1 MKVAALQNLSA
12 YTLLASPT
20 RVTDLVKTAQQRG
33 YEAVAL
39 TDVNVTYGLVDFY
52 QAAQTAGLKPLLG
65 MTARTGGIIDQAV
78 NYDLLLLA
86 RTQTGYQNLL
96 RLSSAINLLTD
107 NGENRKLLPFAELKK
122 YLQDLVV
129 IVPANDHSELHQLAV
144 ENPDLGPKFVQTLQD
159 LLGPGCQLYLG
170 VYASQDQAQY
180 VTFCQQLS
188 QQTSVPLTAVEDCRY
203 LNANDHFLRKSLLA
217 IKAGTK
223 LADPLQ
229 LSQNDGSHWLRPV
242 ADLSVLYQDLGLAA
256 ALAKTGEIAAAC
268 HVKLSFAGPELPVF
282 KQDQYPSSQLFLQHL
297 AQTGLKQRRAG
308 QIEASYQ
315 KRLDYELKVIHQ
327 MGFDDYFLIVW
338 DVMNFAHRQHIT
350 TGPGRGSACGSLV
363 SYSLRITEVD
373 PLQYHLLFERF
384 LNPARQQMP
393 DIDLDLPDNR
403 RDEVIQYMFKKY
415 GMDHAAQILTF
426 GTLAAKQ
433 AIRDCS
439 RIFGL
444 TKAEMQKF
452 AQALPYAKQAL
463 TLPQSYQ
470 KSKQLRLQVQA
481 TPLNRLLFKTACG
494 LEGLP
499 RHYSIHAAGLVI
511 SDHSIAS
518 LVGLQAGPLGIP
530 VTQQTKNSVERLGL
544 LKIDFLGLRNLT
556 ILGTALKLANVPDP
570 NQIPLDDP
578 DTLQLFQAGQTSA
591 IFQFESAGI
600 KRVLQRLHPDNFED
614 IVAVNAL
621 YRPGPMQNI
630 DHFIA
635 RKNGQEAIT
644 YPDPSL
650 KKILAPTYGILVY
663 QEQVMQTAQILAG
676 FSLGQADLLRRA
688 MSKKK
693 QDVIDQERGQF
704 IAGAVKLGH
713 QRAVAEKVY
722 QYIEQFANY
731 GFNRSHAVAYSEI
744 AFWLAYL
751 KVHYPGAFYTAL
763 LNANSGDKD
772 KVAAYLT
779 AVKEAGLQV
788 FHPDINHSQ
797 AGFLLQ
803 KNAILVGLGAIKGLR
818 RDLVA
823 AIVAHQPYASL
834 SDFLQKIPPKFLHA
848 EAVKRLIKAGCFDNF
863 DSNRQSL
870 LAQTDQLVES
880 VSMAGGNQSLLDA
893 LAPKPVAV
901 KPPTRADLAAMETEV
916 MGFATTLTPLIAIQ
930 KFAQRYQARQ
940 FNTFAVNERGIVAA
954 QLVKMKLI
962 RTKRGQTMAFA
973 SFNDGHSR
981 QEVVI
986 FPRVY
991 EHFKNVLTQDGFY
1004 LLQVQT
1010 RSDRYDQ
1017 GRVQFIL
1024 TNLRR
1029 VQFKT
1034 ES

>member
-1 MKVAALQNLSA
+1 MNIAALQNLSA
-12 YTLLASPT
+12 YTLLSSPT
-20 RVTDLVKTAQQRG
+20 RVKDLVQTAKDRG
-33 YEAVAL
+33 YTAVAL

-52 QAAQTAGLKPLLG
+52 QAARAAGIKPILG

-78 NYDLLLLA
+78 NYDLLILA

-96 RLSSAINLLTD
+96 KLSSAINLLTE
-107 NGENRKLLPFAELKK
+107 NGENRKLLPFADLKK
-122 YLQDLVV
+122 YLQDVII
-129 IVPANDHSELHQLAV
+129 IVPANDRSELHRLSI
-144 ENPDLGPKFVQTLQD
+144 ENPDLGSKFVQQLHQ
-159 LLGPGCQLYLG
+159 LLGEGSQLYLG
-170 VYASQDQAQY
+170 VYASQEQAPY
-180 VTFCQQLS
+180 VAFCTDLS
-188 QQTSVPLTAVEDCRY
+188 RSESVPLVAVEDCRY
-203 LNANDHFLRKSLLA
+203 LNADDHFLRKSLLA
-217 IKAGTK
+217 IKDGEK

-229 LSQNDGSHWLRPV
+229 LSQTDGSHWLRPA
-242 ADLSVLYQDLGLAA
+242 ADLQVLYENLGLTQ
-256 ALAKTGEIAAAC
+256 ALQATGELAATC
-268 HVKLSFAGPELPVF
+268 QVELSFAGPELPVF
-282 KQDQYPSSQLFLQHL
+282 KQTQYPSSQAFLQHL
-297 AQTGLKQRRAG
+297 AQTGLNQRRRG
-308 QIEASYQ
+308 QIEQAYQ
-315 KRLDYELKVIHQ
+315 DRLDYELKIIHQ

-338 DVMNFAHRQHIT
+338 DVMNFAHRQQIT

-373 PLQYHLLFERF
+373 PLKYHLLFERF

-393 DIDLDLPDNR
+393 DIDLDIPDNR

-433 AIRDCS
+433 SLRDCS

-444 TKAEMQKF
+444 TKTETQKF
-452 AQALPYAKQAL
+452 TRSLPFSKQAL
-463 TLPQSYQ
+463 TLQQCYQ
-470 KSKQLRLQVQA
+470 ESEKLRTQVEA
-481 TPLNRLLFKTACG
+481 APLNQLLFKTACG

-511 SDHSIAS
+511 SDRSIAS
-518 LVGLQAGPLGIP
+518 VAGLQAGPLGIP

-556 ILGTALKLANVPDP
+556 ILGTALHLAGLKDP
-570 NQIPLDDP
+570 NKIPLDDRA
-578 DTLQLFQAGQTSA
+578 TLKLFQAGDTDA
-591 IFQFESAGI
+591 IFQFESNGI
-600 KRVLQRLHPDNFED
+600 KHVLQLLHPDNFED

-635 RKNGQEAIT
+635 RKNGQEPIS

-650 KKILAPTYGILVY
+650 QQILAPTYGILVY

-676 FSLGQADLLRRA
+676 FSLGEADLLRRA

-693 QDVIDQERGQF
+693 QDVIDQQRDKF

-713 QRAVAEKVY
+713 DQAVAAKVY

-763 LNANSGDKD
+763 LNSNSGDKD
-772 KVAAYLT
+772 KVATYLT
-779 AVKEAGLQV
+779 AVKTAGLQV

-797 AGFLLQ
+797 AGYLLQ
-803 KNAILVGLGAIKGLR
+803 KKAILVGLSAIKGLR
-818 RDLVA
+818 RDFVA
-823 AIVAHQPYASL
+823 AIVENQPYANL
-834 SDFLQKIPPKFLHA
+834 TDFLQKIPNQFLHPDA
-848 EAVKRLIKAGCFDNF
+848 IKRLIKAGCFDNF
-863 DSNRQSL
+863 NSNRLSL
-870 LAQTDQLVES
+870 LKQVDQLIES
-880 VSMAGGNQSLLDA
+880 VSMSGGNQSLLEA

-901 KPPTRADLAAMETEV
+901 KSPTRGELAAMETEV

-930 KFAQRYQARQ
+930 KFAQRYQAQQ

-954 QLVKMKLI
+954 QLVKLKLI

-973 SFNDGHSR
+973 SFNDGHTQ

-991 EHFKNVLTQDGFY
+991 DRFSNVLEQDSFY

-1017 GRVQFIL
+1017 GQVQFIL

>member
-20 RVTDLVKTAQQRG
+20 RVNDLVKMAKQRG
-33 YEAVAL
+33 YEAAAL

-52 QAAQTAGLKPLLG
+52 QAAQAAGVKPLMG

-78 NYDLLLLA
+78 NYDLLLIA

-96 RLSSAINLLTD
+96 RLSSAINLLTE

-122 YLQDLVV
+122 YLQDLVI
-129 IVPANDHSELHQLAV
+129 IVPANDRSELHRLSV
-144 ENPDLGPKFVQTLQD
+144 ENPDLGAKFVQKLKA
-159 LLGPGCQLYLG
+159 LLGTGCQLYLG
-170 VYASQDQAQY
+170 VYASQDQADY
-180 VTFCQQLS
+180 AAFCQELGKAEA
-188 QQTSVPLTAVEDCRY
+188 VPLTAVEDCRY
-203 LNANDHFLRKSLLA
+203 LNANDHFLRKSLQA
-217 IKAGTK
+217 IKNGTK
-223 LADPLQ
+223 LTDPLS

-242 ADLSVLYQDLGLAA
+242 ADLSVLYQDLGLDS
-256 ALAKTGEIAAAC
+256 ALASTGKIAAAC
-268 HVKLSFAGPELPVF
+268 QVKLSFAGPELPVF
-282 KQDQYPSSQLFLQHL
+282 KQQEYPTSQLFLQHL
-297 AQTGLKQRRAG
+297 AQAGLKERRAG
-308 QIEASYQ
+308 KIETAYQ
-315 KRLDYELKVIHQ
+315 ERLDYELKIIHQ

-338 DVMNFAHRQHIT
+338 DVMNFAHRQQIT

-363 SYSLRITEVD
+363 SYALRITEVD
-373 PLQYHLLFERF
+373 PLKYHLLFERF

-393 DIDLDLPDNR
+393 DIDLDIPDNR

-433 AIRDCS
+433 ALRDCS
-439 RIFGL
+439 RIFCL
-444 TKAEMQKF
+444 TKVETQKF
-452 AQALPYAKQAL
+452 TRSLPFSKQAL
-463 TLPQSYQ
+463 TLTECYQ
-470 KSKQLRLQVQA
+470 ESKQLQTQVQA
-481 TPLNRLLFKTACG
+481 TPLNQLLFKTACG

-556 ILGTALKLANVPDP
+556 ILGTALRLAGLADP
-570 NQIPLDDP
+570 NKIPLDDP
-578 DTLQLFQAGQTSA
+578 ATLQLFQAGQTDA
-591 IFQFESAGI
+591 IFQFESTGI
-600 KRVLQRLHPDNFED
+600 KRVLKRLHPDNFED

-635 RKNGQEAIT
+635 RKNGKEAIT

-650 KKILAPTYGILVY
+650 QQILAPTYGILVY
-663 QEQVMQTAQILAG
+663 QEQVMQTAQVLAG

-693 QDVIDQERGQF
+693 QDVIDQQRGRF

-713 QRAVAEKVY
+713 QKAVAEKVY

-779 AVKEAGLQV
+779 AAKEAGLQV

-797 AGFLLQ
+797 AGYLLQ
-803 KNAILVGLGAIKGLR
+803 KKAILVGFSAIKGLR
-818 RDLVA
+818 RDLVE
-823 AIVAHQPYASL
+823 AIVTGQPYASL
-834 SDFLQKIPPKFLHA
+834 TDFLQKIPSKFLHPDA
-848 EAVKRLIKAGCFDNF
+848 IKRLIKAGCFDNF

-870 LAQTDQLVES
+870 LAQTEQLVES
-880 VSMAGGNQSLLDA
+880 VSMSGGNQSLLAA

-901 KPPTRADLAAMETEV
+901 KPPTRAELAAMETEV

-930 KFAQRYQARQ
+930 KFAKRYQARQ
-940 FNTFAVNERGIVAA
+940 FNAFAVNERGIVAA
-954 QLVKMKLI
+954 QLVKIKLI

-981 QEVVI
+981 QEVVV
-986 FPRVY
+986 FPRLY
-991 EHFKNVLTQDGFY
+991 ERFSNVLEQDGFY

-1017 GRVQFIL
+1017 GQVQFIL